1 MIFRKILPFALCIM
15 LILSTGCS
23 KEPTVSES
31 SSESSSVQIIISPAE
46 PSENSS
52 ESSSSEVS
60 SSETSSETS
69 EHSHVSEET
78 SSSSEESSAPSITTS
93 STPETSSSH
102 PEEPSEKDYG
112 TLILV
117 NPWNYIPEDYS
128 MELEAV
134 QGNYKM
140 DIKAAESAKNLLAAA
155 KEAGFNMQLCSA
167 YRTVE
172 KSAELYKRKV
182 NQYIGYGYSE
192 EDAKVEAAKWVAPP
206 GTSEHHTG
214 LAMDLV
220 SSDYWGYYSDLEHD
234 YEKFDSFKWMYEHCA
249 EFGFILRYP
258 KDKQDI
264 TGITYEP
271 WHYRYV
277 GVEAATYIM
286 ENGLCLEEYLELIG

>member
-1 MIFRKILPFALCIM
+1 M

-46 PSENSS
+46 PSE
-52 ESSSSEVS
+52 
-60 SSETSSETS
+60 
-69 EHSHVSEET
+69 
-78 SSSSEESSAPSITTS
+78 SSSSEESSLSSMSSVPEETS
-93 STPETSSSH
+93 SSESVPGTSSIPETSSLPETSSSET
-102 PEEPSEKDYG
+102 EEPSPKDYG

-117 NPWNYIPEDYS
+117 NPWNYIPEDYTL
-128 MELEAV
+128 ELETV
-134 QGNYKM
+134 QGKYKM
-140 DIKAAESAKNLLAAA
+140 DIKAAESARNLVAAA

-172 KSAELYKRKV
+172 KSTELYQRKV

-192 EDAKVEAAKWVAPP
+192 ADAKVEAAKWVAPP

-220 SSDYWGYYSDLEHD
+220 SSDYWNYYSDLEHD
-234 YEKFDSFKWMYEHCA
+234 YEKFNSFKWMYEHCA

-277 GVEAATYIM
+277 GIEAAEYIM
-286 ENGLCLEEYLELIG
+286 ENGLCLEEYLEIIK

>member
-1 MIFRKILPFALCIM
+1 MIFRKILPFALCIT

-46 PSENSS
+46 PSE
-52 ESSSSEVS
+52 
-60 SSETSSETS
+60 
-69 EHSHVSEET
+69 
-78 SSSSEESSAPSITTS
+78 SSSSEESSLSSETS
-93 STPETSSSH
+93 SVPEETSSSESVPETSSIPETSSSES
-102 PEEPSEKDYG
+102 EEPSPKDYG

-117 NPWNYIPEDYS
+117 NPWNYIPEDYTL
-128 MELEAV
+128 ELETV
-134 QGNYKM
+134 QGKYKM
-140 DIKAAESAKNLLAAA
+140 DIKAAESARNLVAAA

-172 KSAELYKRKV
+172 KSAELYQRKV

-192 EDAKVEAAKWVAPP
+192 TDAKVEAAKWVAPP

-220 SSDYWGYYSDLEHD
+220 SSDYWNYYSDLEHD

-277 GVEAATYIM
+277 GVEAAKYIM
-286 ENGLCLEEYLELIG
+286 ENGLCLEEYLEII